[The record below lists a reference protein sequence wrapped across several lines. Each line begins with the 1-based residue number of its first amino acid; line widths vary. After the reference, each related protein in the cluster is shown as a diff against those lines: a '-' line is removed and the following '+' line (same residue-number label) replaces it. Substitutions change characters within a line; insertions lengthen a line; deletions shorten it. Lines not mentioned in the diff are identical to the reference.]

1 MGEDI
6 RFAHFIAVL
15 ALNPDA
21 LKRYQKDAEKA
32 MEDAGLSDEEKG
44 VLRTGDFRLICD
56 FLDAGTRPI
65 TQDQGGPGSGSGSGS
80 GTGG

>member
-15 ALNPDA
+15 ALNPEE
-21 LKRYQKDAEKA
+21 LRRYQKDPEKA
-32 MEDAGLSDEEKG
+32 MQDAGLSDDEKG

-56 FLDAGTRPI
+56 LLDAGKRPI
-65 TQDQGGPGSGSGSGS
+65 TQDQGGPGSGSGTGQSG
-80 GTGG
+80 G

>member
-21 LKRYQKDAEKA
+21 LKRYQKDPEKA
-32 MEDAGLSDEEKG
+32 MEEAGLSDEEKA
-44 VLRTGDFRLICD
+44 VLRTGDFRVICD
-56 FLDAGTRPI
+56 FLAAGTRPI
-65 TQDQGGPGSGSGSGS
+65 TMDQPPGG
-80 GTGG
+80 GG